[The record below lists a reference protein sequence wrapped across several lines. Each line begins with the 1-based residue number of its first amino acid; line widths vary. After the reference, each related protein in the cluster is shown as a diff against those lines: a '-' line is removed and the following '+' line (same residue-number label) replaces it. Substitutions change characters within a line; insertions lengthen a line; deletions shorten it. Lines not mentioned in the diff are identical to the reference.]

1 MTAPRSHGGWNA
13 SWMDLISP
21 GGPCFFLRGASFGR
35 LPAISLGSAVPN
47 PSIDHIRT
55 AIAARRR
62 PFLILREGFER
73 NILRLLIYNAW
84 GQAGRGASSGCITAE
99 RARYVDAAVERERP
113 DSSQ

>member
-1 MTAPRSHGGWNA
+1 MTVRRSHGGWNA
-13 SWMDLISP
+13 SWTDLISP
-21 GGPCFFLRGASFGR
+21 GGPCFFLRGASFGSS

-84 GQAGRGASSGCITAE
+84 GQAVRGALQRLHHR
-99 RARYVDAAVERERP
+99 RAGPVC
-113 DSSQ
+113 